1 MHKKDYP
8 ERSNVNATGDEPVQ
22 YTCNCACSGLTIF
35 KRALEHVVRH
45 TTRSHR
51 HVGYDVEG
59 VIASWLQIV
68 NNVSGCIVSNDCL
81 IFLIV

>member
-1 MHKKDYP
+1 MHQKDNP
-8 ERSNVNATGDEPVQ
+8 KRWNGNTTGDKPEQ
-22 YTCNCACSGLTIF
+22 YMCNCACSGLTIF

-45 TTRSHR
+45 TARSHR

-68 NNVSGCIVSNDCL
+68 NNVPGCIVSNDCL